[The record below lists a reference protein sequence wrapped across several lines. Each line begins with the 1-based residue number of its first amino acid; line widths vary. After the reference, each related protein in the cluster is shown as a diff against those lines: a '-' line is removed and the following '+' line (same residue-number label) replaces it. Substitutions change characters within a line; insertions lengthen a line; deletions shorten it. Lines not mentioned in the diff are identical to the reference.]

1 MRELSVLFSACLNI
15 LRDGEMLTGDKALR
29 NLAYLLNL
37 RLLEPQFGTT
47 INLDLCAYVPNTY
60 CDDVADNEHAR
71 ILHFARFSNLASAP
85 ADNLPHIMKSL
96 WDDVLS
102 THPVTR
108 HVFIRGKGFDIRR
121 QSTYKALIDLINS
134 FDFAAVEEDV
144 LGEAYEDVIKN
155 VMIGK
160 DLGQFFTPPAVK
172 QMMVDLINPQIHPD
186 GTIETVFDPAM
197 GTGGFLITCL
207 RCLVKS
213 ARTQSIQ
220 IDWDFISSVGLGGR
234 EAEPDTYQLAV
245 SNMLIASG
253 HMFNVLEKGDSIR
266 SPITNTYDI
275 VLANPPFGISG
286 LLYDDITHPLRDAY
300 LPICTN
306 SAVPLFVQAII
317 HMLNIGGRCAI
328 VLPDGQDI
336 YSANKTLI
344 AVREYLVKT
353 CDLREV
359 IYLPAKTFTHTSI
372 KTCVLYFY
380 KRVAPQT
387 VITTAIKYAAAQGVQ
402 KETGRAYAFAQ
413 QHQTIRTEFYNFNT
427 ITNKKMHLGTVG
439 IAEMAEHNYSLKYE
453 VYSIVAADP
462 PIGEVVMRALGDIC
476 RVLPNSR
483 RAASYGQDTGIYP
496 FYTSSAI
503 CAKRCDECDYDYNPG
518 DECLII
524 GTGGTA
530 NIKCGRQFSCSSDN
544 VVLKPAADTVAKYIY
559 YYLLLNI
566 GALQRHFAGIGLQ
579 HITKAQ
585 ILTVN
590 VPIPHI
596 DKQRIVVDYLDFV
609 YERHINTCRAS
620 IAELRK
626 LTEYCVNAHTHT
638 HNMANGVIITH
649 LRALCIEIVAGK
661 FNSSDCMHTGQYPF
675 YTGHAVNPAGYS
687 DRFCFDY
694 PQYLIIIKDGGAGD
708 RIYGD
713 RIGLG
718 KVFKVGGKSAATP
731 HQYAIVPTDVVS
743 VGYLYHYMTVAKNK
757 IMDLAQYFTSLGGI
771 RKADLLEFPIP
782 VPPADVQ
789 KRIVEYCDANDASI
803 ACIEQDVLR
812 HNAMAQSAMRA
823 ILQ

>member
-1 MRELSVLFSACLNI
+1 MRELSVLFAACLNI

-71 ILHFARFSNLASAP
+71 ILHFARFSNLTTAP

-108 HVFIRGKGFDIRR
+108 HVFLRGKGFDIRR

-172 QMMVDLINPQIHPD
+172 QMMVDLINPQVRPD

-207 RCLVKS
+207 RHLVKS
-213 ARTQSIQ
+213 AREQSIPLN
-220 IDWDFISSVGLGGR
+220 WDFISSVGLGGR

-300 LPICTN
+300 LPIRTN

-317 HMLNIGGRCAI
+317 YMLNIGGRCAI

-336 YSANKTLI
+336 YSTNKTLV

-387 VITTAIKYAAAQGVQ
+387 AITTAIKYAAGPELP
-402 KETGRAYAFAQ
+402 KETGRTYTFTP
-413 QHQTIRTEFYNFNT
+413 QHQTIRTDFYTFNT
-427 ITNKKMHLGTVG
+427 TNNTKTHLGVVD
-439 IAEMAEHNYSLKYE
+439 IAAIAGNNYSLNYAAYTIYAAESYSSE
-453 VYSIVAADP
+453 VDV
-462 PIGEVVMRALGDIC
+462 RTLGDIC
-476 RVLPNSR
+476 RVLPRSR
-483 RAASYGQDTGIYP
+483 RAASHGQDTGVYP
-496 FYTSSAI
+496 FYTSSAT
-503 CAKRCDECDYDYNPG
+503 CTKRCDECDYDYNAG

-530 NIKCGRQFSCSSDN
+530 NVKCSRKFSCSVDTI
-544 VVLKPAADTVAKYIY
+544 VLKPAAGIVAQYIY

-566 GALQRHFAGIGLQ
+566 NVLQRHFAGIGLQ

-585 ILTVN
+585 IATVN
-590 VPIPHI
+590 VPIPCI
-596 DKQRIVVDYLDFV
+596 DKQRAVADYLDFV
-609 YERHINTCRAS
+609 YETHINTGLAA

-626 LTEYCVNAHTHT
+626 LTECCMTIHSMAPNVNIVPLDT
-638 HNMANGVIITH
+638 
-649 LRALCIEIVAGK
+649 LCAEISTGK
-661 FNSSDCMHTGQYPF
+661 FNASDCAATGQYPF
-675 YTGHAVNPAGYS
+675 YTCKANNPEGYS

-708 RIYGD
+708 NKYGD

-718 KVFKVGGKSAATP
+718 KVFKVSGKSAGTT
-731 HQYAIVPTDVVS
+731 HQYAIVPTAAVS
-743 VGYLYHYMTVAKNK
+743 IDYLYHYMTVAKNK
-757 IMDLAQYFTSLGGI
+757 IMDLARYFTSLGSI
-771 RKADLLEFPIP
+771 RKADLLALQVP
-782 VPPADVQ
+782 VPPEDVQ
-789 KRIVEYCDANDASI
+789 KSIAEYCDANDANI
-803 ACIEQDVLR
+803 AHIERDIVR
-812 HNAMAQSAMRA
+812 HKTMAQSAMRN
-823 ILQ
+823 ILQSR